1 MIKGLKGWKHP
12 PITPPP
18 HHPHYYKH
26 DKDKTWI
33 FFKDY
38 DFLKYENHWEMVP
51 LLLLIFFIYYY
62 FDFFFNIWCNQYT
75 CIVYLF
81 IPPSPLVRPS
91 IFISI
96 FQTFDIN
103 FSNVKRLKYSLSRI
117 TSALSVREG
126 TPSREEGHLELLDL
140 RIHSKRYS
148 ESYW

>member
-1 MIKGLKGWKHP
+1 
-12 PITPPP
+12 
-18 HHPHYYKH
+18 
-26 DKDKTWI
+26 
-33 FFKDY
+33 
-38 DFLKYENHWEMVP
+38 MVP
-51 LLLLIFFIYYY
+51 LLIFFIYYY
-62 FDFFFNIWCNQYT
+62 FDFFLTFGVINIHVQS
-75 CIVYLF
+75 IYLS
-81 IPPSPLVRPS
+81 PLPLVRPS

-103 FSNVKRLKYSLSRI
+103 FFNVKRLKYSLSRI

>member
-1 MIKGLKGWKHP
+1 METL
-12 PITPPP
+12 P
-18 HHPHYYKH
+18 HLHPHPQKYNNYISTTKLKLEYFLRLWFSKIWKNIEKWYH
-26 DKDKTWI
+26 
-33 FFKDY
+33 FFK
-38 DFLKYENHWEMVP
+38 N
-51 LLLLIFFIYYY
+51 LLLFN
-62 FDFFFNIWCNQYT
+62 FFFLNLVFN
-75 CIVYLF
+75 
-81 IPPSPLVRPS
+81 PLVGPS

-96 FQTFDIN
+96 FQTFDII